1 MFLDFIIV
9 IDLKFF
15 KGRDQIVDGAILG
28 AQLLFLFLYDFLCLF
43 EFCVKMIECS
53 LVFWEES
60 LLLLIFLL

>member
-53 LVFWEES
+53 LVF
-60 LLLLIFLL
+60 